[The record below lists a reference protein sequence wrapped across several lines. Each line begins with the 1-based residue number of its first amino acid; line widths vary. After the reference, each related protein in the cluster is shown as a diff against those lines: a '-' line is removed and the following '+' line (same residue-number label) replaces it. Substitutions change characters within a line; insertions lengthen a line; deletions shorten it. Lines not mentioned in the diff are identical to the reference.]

1 MVIALSQNW
10 WLLGAA
16 SVVSLTAFVVLIMVP
31 AMSSYGRWPE
41 KLAAGFLSIF
51 ILGTL
56 VTVGVLVGI
65 FYVLWSHDIIVTDF
79 FPWSSG

>member
-16 SVVSLTAFVVLIMVP
+16 SVVSLAAFIVLIMVP
-31 AMSSYGRWPE
+31 AMSSYGRWSE

-51 ILGTL
+51 IFGTL
-56 VTVGVLVGI
+56 ITVGVLLGI

-79 FPWSSG
+79 LPWSSG

>member
-1 MVIALSQNW
+1 MVIALSENW

-16 SVVSLTAFVVLIMVP
+16 SVVSLAAFIGLIMVP
-31 AMSSYGRWPE
+31 AMSSFGRWHE
-41 KLAAGFLSIF
+41 KLAAGFLSLF

-56 VTVGVLVGI
+56 ITVGILIGI

-79 FPWSSG
+79 FPWSS

>member
-1 MVIALSQNW
+1 MVIAISENL

-16 SVVSLTAFVVLIMVP
+16 SAVSLTAFVVLIMVP
-31 AMSSYGRWPE
+31 AMSSYGRWSE
-41 KLAAGFLSIF
+41 KLAAGFLSVFIF
-51 ILGTL
+51 GTL

-79 FPWSSG
+79 LPWSSG